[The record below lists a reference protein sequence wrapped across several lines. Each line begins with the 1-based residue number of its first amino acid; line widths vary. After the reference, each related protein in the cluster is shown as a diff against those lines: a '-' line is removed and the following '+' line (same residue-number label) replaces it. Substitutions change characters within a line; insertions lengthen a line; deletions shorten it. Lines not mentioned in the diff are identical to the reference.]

1 MYWTFRSVH
10 MLDAVSGKFISYES
24 VRSQTPGIPDL
35 NEENKIYIFFVELQC
50 VFYSCKIF

>member
-1 MYWTFRSVH
+1 